1 MEYTIKQLSDLSGV
15 TPRTL
20 RWYDQLGL
28 LRPGRLT
35 DAGYRIYGP
44 PEVDRLQEV
53 PCSTG
58 SWTFLGRTS
67 AACWTTR
74 HMTARR
80 SCRASWRS
88 CWPGGNGWICLI
100 LTITQT
106 IESSKGG
113 RIMSDHEKF
122 EALKR
127 RTVEENEARYG
138 RELRSAYGDATID
151 RANARVLALSEEE
164 HRQWQELGRSIQ
176 EALAE
181 AVQSG
186 ADPAGAE
193 GQRIAALHRQW
204 LSFSWERYAPQ
215 AHAGLVRLYTQ
226 DPRFTAYY
234 DRDVPGCAAFLERAV
249 LAWLDLT

>member
-44 PEVDRLQEV
+44 PEVDRLQEILFYRELDFSREDIRRLLDD
-53 PCSTG
+53 PAYDRQTALQSQ
-58 SWTFLGRTS
+58 L
-67 AACWTTR
+67 AELL
-74 HMTARR
+74 ARR
-80 SCRASWRS
+80 ERLDR
-88 CWPGGNGWICLI
+88 LI

>member
-44 PEVDRLQEV
+44 PEVDRLQEILFYRELDFSLEDIRRLLDD
-53 PCSTG
+53 PAYDRQTALQSQ
-58 SWTFLGRTS
+58 L
-67 AACWTTR
+67 AELL
-74 HMTARR
+74 ARR
-80 SCRASWRS
+80 ERLDR
-88 CWPGGNGWICLI
+88 LI

-193 GQRIAALHRQW
+193 GQHIAALHRQW

-234 DRDVPGCAAFLERAV
+234 DRDVPGCSAFLERAV

>member
-15 TPRTL
+15 TPRPL

-44 PEVDRLQEV
+44 PEVDRLQEILFYRELDFSREDIRRLLDD
-53 PCSTG
+53 PAYDRQTELQSQ
-58 SWTFLGRTS
+58 L
-67 AACWTTR
+67 AELL
-74 HMTARR
+74 ARR
-80 SCRASWRS
+80 ERLDR
-88 CWPGGNGWICLI
+88 LI

>member
-44 PEVDRLQEV
+44 PEVDRLQEILFYRELDFSLEDIRRLLDD
-53 PCSTG
+53 PAYDRQTALQSQ
-58 SWTFLGRTS
+58 L
-67 AACWTTR
+67 AELL
-74 HMTARR
+74 ARR
-80 SCRASWRS
+80 ERLDR
-88 CWPGGNGWICLI
+88 LI

>member
-1 MEYTIKQLSDLSGV
+1 
-15 TPRTL
+15 
-20 RWYDQLGL
+20 
-28 LRPGRLT
+28 
-35 DAGYRIYGP
+35 
-44 PEVDRLQEV
+44 
-53 PCSTG
+53 
-58 SWTFLGRTS
+58 
-67 AACWTTR
+67 
-74 HMTARR
+74 
-80 SCRASWRS
+80 
-88 CWPGGNGWICLI
+88 
-100 LTITQT
+100 
-106 IESSKGG
+106 
-113 RIMSDHEKF
+113 MSDHEKF

-193 GQRIAALHRQW
+193 GQHIAALHRQW

-234 DRDVPGCAAFLERAV
+234 DRDVPGCSAFLERAV

>member
-44 PEVDRLQEV
+44 PEVDRLQEILFYRELDFSREDIRRLLDD
-53 PCSTG
+53 PAYDRQTELQSQ
-58 SWTFLGRTS
+58 L
-67 AACWTTR
+67 AELL
-74 HMTARR
+74 ARR
-80 SCRASWRS
+80 ERLDR
-88 CWPGGNGWICLI
+88 LI